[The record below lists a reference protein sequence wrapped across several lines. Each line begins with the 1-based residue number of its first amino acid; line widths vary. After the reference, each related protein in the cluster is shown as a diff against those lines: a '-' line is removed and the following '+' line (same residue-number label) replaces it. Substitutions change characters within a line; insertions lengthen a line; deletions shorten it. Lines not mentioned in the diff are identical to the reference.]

1 MFWKVLN
8 PSFLISLVSSRQKN
22 LETHERVG
30 YQNRCYISRK
40 DKWTPP
46 IILRII
52 RTNVLKDKRKI
63 YVGIIFT
70 RWLILEMK
78 SCRKEQALRYE
89 Y

>member
-8 PSFLISLVSSRQKN
+8 TSFLISLVSSRQKN

-30 YQNRCYISRK
+30 HRNRCHINRK
-40 DKWTPP
+40 DKWAPT

-63 YVGIIFT
+63 YVGIILPK
-70 RWLILEMK
+70 WLILEMK